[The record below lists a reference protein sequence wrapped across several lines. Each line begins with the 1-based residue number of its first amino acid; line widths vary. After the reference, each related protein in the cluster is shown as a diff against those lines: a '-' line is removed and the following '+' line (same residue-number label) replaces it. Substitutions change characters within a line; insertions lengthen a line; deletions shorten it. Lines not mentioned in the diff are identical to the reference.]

1 MCPSVIMTE
10 HEFIRTT
17 STLRLVTPEIL
28 SVNNLLDIPDA
39 DLPDSRYLTWDSS
52 VKIDKQWQRSP
63 LLQKTSL
70 GENDGN
76 WSSVNWSTG
85 QLQSIDRMYTWEL
98 MTKASIHNLII
109 QLHISCFW
117 WHSSEF
123 PSSHSPDL
131 TNCPWSG
138 QNISDKKEQGI
149 FSWHGKLSWN
159 HAENWKI

>member
-85 QLQSIDRMYTWEL
+85 QLQSIDRMYT
-98 MTKASIHNLII
+98 
-109 QLHISCFW
+109 
-117 WHSSEF
+117 
-123 PSSHSPDL
+123 
-131 TNCPWSG
+131 
-138 QNISDKKEQGI
+138 
-149 FSWHGKLSWN
+149 
-159 HAENWKI
+159 